1 MWENDPPVE
10 VEALEWVLITSVSTK
25 TLRAA
30 WERRDWYSC
39 RSLSE
44 DYHQCLKTGCRIE
57 QRQLQTAEGLL
68 RLLGMLGSVAVQLLR
83 LREVARLQPQAV
95 ALTQLPRELV
105 AVVATLAEAPLATL
119 TMERFWCEVAR
130 QGGYLGRR
138 GDGPPGWKTLW
149 RGWLYIQTLLEGI
162 HLASHIP
169 P

>member
-1 MWENDPPVE
+1 MLLPPHHSPTKAPLPVWVIRVWENDPPVE

-68 RLLGMLGSVAVQLLR
+68 RLLGMLGPVAGHVR
-83 LREVARLQPQAV
+83 VAIWAGV
-95 ALTQLPRELV
+95 EMV
-105 AVVATLAEAPLATL
+105 
-119 TMERFWCEVAR
+119 
-130 QGGYLGRR
+130 
-138 GDGPPGWKTLW
+138 
-149 RGWLYIQTLLEGI
+149 
-162 HLASHIP
+162 HLAGRPFGAAGCTSRRCLKAFIWRATYLRKTCG
-169 P
+169 

>member
-1 MWENDPPVE
+1 VE

-44 DYHQCLKTGCRIE
+44 GYHQCLKTGCRIE

-68 RLLGMLGSVAVQLLR
+68 RLLGMLGPVAVQLLR
-83 LREVARLQPQAV
+83 LREVARLQHQAV

-105 AVVATLAEAPLATL
+105 AVVATLAEVPLATL

-130 QGGYLGRR
+130 QGGYLAGV
-138 GDGPPGWKTLW
+138 
-149 RGWLYIQTLLEGI
+149 EMV
-162 HLASHIP
+162 HLAGRPFGAAGCTSRRCLKAFIWRATYLRKTCG
-169 P
+169 